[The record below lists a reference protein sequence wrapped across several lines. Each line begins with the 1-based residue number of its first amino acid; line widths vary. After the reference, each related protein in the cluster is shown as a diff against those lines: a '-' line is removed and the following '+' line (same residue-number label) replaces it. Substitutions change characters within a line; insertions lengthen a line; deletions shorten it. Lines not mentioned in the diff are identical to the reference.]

1 MGAGVTSARALFPLL
16 VAVGCAQQP
25 IGPWQKPGVDEQT
38 QARDTAGC
46 RSAAQAAALRS
57 YPSSGGPAGLGAAGA
72 IAAQQR
78 DTAGRAA
85 VEAARFDD
93 CMVEKGYSRP

>member
-1 MGAGVTSARALFPLL
+1 MTSARALLQLL
-16 VAVGCAQQP
+16 IAAGCAQQP
-25 IGPWQKPGVDEQT
+25 TGPWQKPGIDEQT
-38 QARDTAGC
+38 QARDTASC

-72 IAAQQR
+72 VAAQQR

-93 CMVEKGYSRP
+93 CMSAKGYRRP

>member
-1 MGAGVTSARALFPLL
+1 VTSARALLPLL
-16 VAVGCAQQP
+16 IAVGCAQQP
-25 IGPWQKPGVDEQT
+25 TGPWQKPGINEPT
-38 QARDTAGC
+38 QARDTASC

-72 IAAQQR
+72 VAAQQR

-85 VEAARFDD
+85 VETARFDD
-93 CMVEKGYSRP
+93 CMSDKGYRRP

>member
-1 MGAGVTSARALFPLL
+1 MTSVRALLPLL

-25 IGPWQKPGVDEQT
+25 PGPWQKPGSDEQT
-38 QARDTAGC
+38 SARDTVSC
-46 RSAAQAAALRS
+46 RAAAQAAALRA
-57 YPSSGGPAGLGAAGA
+57 YPSSGGPAGLGATGA

-93 CMVEKGYSRP
+93 CMLEKGYRRP

>member
-1 MGAGVTSARALFPLL
+1 VTSARALLSLL
-16 VAVGCAQQP
+16 IAAGCATRP
-25 IGPWQKPGVDEQT
+25 AGPWQKPGIDEQT
-38 QARDTAGC
+38 QARDTASC

-72 IAAQQR
+72 VAALQR

-93 CMVEKGYSRP
+93 CMSDKGYRRS

>member
-1 MGAGVTSARALFPLL
+1 MTFARVLLPLL
-16 VAVGCAQQP
+16 LATGCAAQP
-25 IGPWQKPGVDEQT
+25 SGPWRKPGIDEPT
-38 QARDTAGC
+38 QARDTAAC

-72 IAAQQR
+72 VAAQQR

-93 CMVEKGYSRP
+93 CMSAKGYRRS